1 VILPRTCGRPPGSR
15 FAILA
20 LAAFLAPGGLAAQG
34 AAPGPGWSPPVE
46 LRLAATWVDLDGEGT
61 GGPGLEFTLVDPSPR
76 LWRAG
81 VLAGVMLSPQGQ
93 AYAYGGIHTSLS
105 LPWALQ
111 LRPSLAAGVYA
122 RGDGR
127 ELGSPL
133 EFRSAL
139 SVERSVGE
147 VRLALYLYHLSNA
160 GLGALNPGLEGIGLG
175 FSVPVSP

>member
-1 VILPRTCGRPPGSR
+1 VTPSRRPGRPPGT
-15 FAILA
+15 FPVLLA
-20 LAAFLAPGGLAAQG
+20 LGILGAPGGLAAQE
-34 AAPGPGWSPPVE
+34 ASTGPVSSPPAE
-46 LRLAATWVDLDGEGT
+46 FRLSATWVDLDGEGT
-61 GGPGLEFTLVDPSPR
+61 GSPGIEFTFVDPSPR

-81 VLAGVMLSPQGQ
+81 IHLGVMLSPQGQ

-111 LRPSLAAGVYA
+111 LRPSLAAGLYS
-122 RGDGR
+122 RGQGR

-147 VRLALYLYHLSNA
+147 VRLGLYVYHLSNA

-175 FSVPVSP
+175 FSLPVFP